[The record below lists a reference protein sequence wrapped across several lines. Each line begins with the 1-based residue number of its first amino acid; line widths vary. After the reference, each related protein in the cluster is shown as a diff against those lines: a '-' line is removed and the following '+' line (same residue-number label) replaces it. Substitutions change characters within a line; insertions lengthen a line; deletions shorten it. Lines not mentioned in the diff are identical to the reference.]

1 MQTESG
7 VRRETRSR
15 CGRGP
20 TGDPTCRP
28 SKIQALPYQI
38 LHEMKP
44 IASTNPSPEAQI
56 SQLERIKWSVYGSDG
71 DRQAARPRHTA
82 QIRIVIPQTARAA
95 HRTDPSIPASSRQ
108 SFHTDR
114 SRGNIVTRTVG
125 VNGTPANGSRLQPLR
140 EQMRNS
146 RVAAIRN
153 HMAGESHNV
162 LSFPL
167 RTMA

>member
-1 MQTESG
+1 MNTPNRPTTTRSQRQRDAAQDPNVQRDGKRSPE
-7 VRRETRSR
+7 RLYRNRETRSR

-71 DRQAARPRHTA
+71 DRQAARPRHKR

-108 SFHTDR
+108 SVDP
-114 SRGNIVTRTVG
+114 S
-125 VNGTPANGSRLQPLR
+125 
-140 EQMRNS
+140 S
-146 RVAAIRN
+146 RVFTPTGPA
-153 HMAGESHNV
+153 V
-162 LSFPL
+162 
-167 RTMA
+167 T